1 MVSDVCSQFEDGRGG
16 EDHMNRARDLRLGLA
31 GFAEARE
38 SARERVS
45 EEGEAEREF
54 FLGTILR
61 NEVCAQSMLL
71 NLL

>member
-1 MVSDVCSQFEDGRGG
+1 MTCDWALLVLQKRES
-16 EDHMNRARDLRLGLA
+16 ARDLRLGLA

-45 EEGEAEREF
+45 EEGKAERVS